1 MSDKLLPCPFC
12 GGAPR
17 IQHVFMADPFCGG
30 APRIQHV
37 FMADEPTHSR
47 VICTNCHAKTDYY
60 VYEFG
65 DRNIIKVWNR
75 RVDHD

>member
-1 MSDKLLPCPFC
+1 MSATDKLLPCPFC

-17 IQHVFMADPFCGG
+17 IQHL
-30 APRIQHV
+30 

-47 VICTNCHAKTDYY
+47 VICTNCHVKTDYY

-65 DRNIIKVWNR
+65 ERNIIKVWNR
-75 RVDHD
+75 RAED